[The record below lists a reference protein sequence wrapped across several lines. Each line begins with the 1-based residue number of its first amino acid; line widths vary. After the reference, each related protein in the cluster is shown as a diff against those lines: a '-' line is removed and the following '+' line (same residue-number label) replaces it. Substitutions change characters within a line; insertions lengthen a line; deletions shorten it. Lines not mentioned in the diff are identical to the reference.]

1 MIAIVYQ
8 PFEAEDDKDEESND
22 ITESDAIVY
31 QPFEAED
38 DKDEESNDITESDA
52 NPAAA
57 DPNQALE
64 GTEDA
69 FE

>member
-1 MIAIVYQ
+1 MI
-8 PFEAEDDKDEESND
+8 
-22 ITESDAIVY
+22 AIVY